1 MRSLIGPLL
10 TFQENSF
17 ENVQVLLLLFLF
29 ITAVLIIRIPDN
41 HMLGSGSICT
51 NCHISG
57 VGLGNTVV
65 DSVYST
71 LCLRKV
77 RIIWQKTGKSFPL
90 LSQSVPSSGLQT
102 RKPGNHIS
110 FCVKTIFFRQ
120 SDEPDFL
127 LLSFFLFWWE
137 VGFENPR
144 GAQVGK
150 ILLRV
155 VVIMCGKED
164 PALVKG

>member
-41 HMLGSGSICT
+41 HMLGSESICT

-77 RIIWQKTGKSFPL
+77 RIIWQKTGKSSPL
-90 LSQSVPSSGLQT
+90 LSQSVQSSGLQT

-110 FCVKTIFFRQ
+110 FCMNTIFFRQ

-127 LLSFFLFWWE
+127 LLSFFSL
-137 VGFENPR
+137 PS
-144 GAQVGK
+144 
-150 ILLRV
+150 
-155 VVIMCGKED
+155 
-164 PALVKG
+164 